1 MSLFDL
7 LLVGALIAFVFALLR
22 ANDVLGNNP
31 HQQVKA
37 LEDLVGPFSTKMSF
51 AEKLRLSNLYGISPT
66 NPRRARWLAVVV
78 ALFFLAM
85 LWLQQ

>member
-7 LLVGALIAFVFALLR
+7 IVVGVVIVIVFALLR

-37 LEDLVGPFSTKMSF
+37 LEDLTGPFTVKTSF
-51 AEKLRLSNLYGISPT
+51 AERLRLNSLYGISPT
-66 NPRRARWLAVVV
+66 NPRRAWWLAVAVV
-78 ALFFLAM
+78 LFL
-85 LWLQQ
+85 LVLLLIQQ

>member
-1 MSLFDL
+1 MSLSDL
-7 LLVGALIAFVFALLR
+7 LLVGALIAIVFVLLR
-22 ANDVLGNNP
+22 ANDVLGKNP

-37 LEDLVGPFSTKMSF
+37 LEDWVGPFPTKMSF
-51 AEKLRLSNLYGISPT
+51 AEKLRLNNLYGISPT
-66 NPRRARWLAVVV
+66 NPRRTWWVAGVV

>member
-7 LLVGALIAFVFALLR
+7 LLVGALIAIVFALLR

-31 HQQVKA
+31 HRQVKA
-37 LEDLVGPFSTKMSF
+37 LEDLVGPFPTKMSF
-51 AEKLRLSNLYGISPT
+51 AEKLRLNTLYGISPT
-66 NPRRARWLAVVV
+66 NPRRARWLVVVV

>member
-7 LLVGALIAFVFALLR
+7 IIVGALIAIVFALIR

-37 LEDLVGPFSTKMSF
+37 LEDLVGPFPTKMSF
-51 AEKLRLSNLYGISPT
+51 AEKLRLNNFFGITPT
-66 NPRRARWLAVVV
+66 NPRRARWLAVVIT
-78 ALFFLAM
+78 LFFLAM

>member
-7 LLVGALIAFVFALLR
+7 IVCGALIAIVFALLR

-37 LEDLVGPFSTKMSF
+37 LEDLTGPFPAKMSF
-51 AEKLRLSNLYGISPT
+51 SEKLRLNNLYGISPT
-66 NPRRARWLAVVV
+66 NPRRTWWLAAAVVV
-78 ALFFLAM
+78 SFLV
-85 LWLQQ
+85 LLSLQQ

>member
-7 LLVGALIAFVFALLR
+7 ILVGALIAIVFALLR
-22 ANDVLGNNP
+22 ASDVLGNNP

-37 LEDLVGPFSTKMSF
+37 LEDLVGPFSAKISF
-51 AEKLRLSNLYGISPT
+51 AEKLRLNNMYGISPT
-66 NPRRARWLAVVV
+66 NPRRTRWLAVVV

-85 LWLQQ
+85 LWLQR

>member
-7 LLVGALIAFVFALLR
+7 LLVGALIAIVFALLR

-37 LEDLVGPFSTKMSF
+37 LEDLVGPFPTKMSF
-51 AEKLRLSNLYGISPT
+51 AEKLRLNNLYGISPT
-66 NPRRARWLAVVV
+66 NPRRALWLAVVV

>member
-7 LLVGALIAFVFALLR
+7 LLVGALIAFVFALFR

-37 LEDLVGPFSTKMSF
+37 LEDLVGPFPAKMSF
-51 AEKLRLSNLYGISPT
+51 AEKLRLNNLYGISPT
-66 NPRRARWLAVVV
+66 NPGRVRWLAVVV